1 MVTEATVE
9 GEVGAAREEEEPES
23 EQLSSGHVVVG
34 QRPWAALVPRH
45 TVGGRV
51 RLGTSGGHISSGVYM
66 EAEPLHRQA
75 KGSSSHREQR
85 TCPDKE
91 EWRGA

>member
-23 EQLSSGHVVVG
+23 EQLSSGRVVVG

-45 TVGGRV
+45 DGRAGEIGDKRRPHQQWCLHGGRAP
-51 RLGTSGGHISSGVYM
+51 SPSSQ
-66 EAEPLHRQA
+66 RQLF
-75 KGSSSHREQR
+75 S
-85 TCPDKE
+85 
-91 EWRGA
+91 